1 MLMSFLR
8 AQDGNRFWS
17 AAGRRGSRGT
27 AAVLAVVA
35 MLVTSLGSA
44 STALASTGSAVPA
57 ASNPVAASVPVA
69 PKAAAAPAG
78 QKLAAVQNL
87 AAAPQALAAA
97 TGFATG
103 GTGKYPG
110 SIEWF
115 EWGTDGELIPMAG
128 LTKTNT
134 RTVAGKALATTCT
147 ISAPTGQLK
156 AYRSGDYAGDGLDD
170 MYNVGGAG
178 TSNQMVAGI
187 ANYTQ
192 ATQVGFDF
200 TCSVTLAG
208 VSVPLAGLV
217 MADAEASTNVNE
229 YVSATASAGAT
240 WRLIDRYRSAGCTAD
255 QNVTRSGLTL
265 TFAGAGTACPTY
277 PTGVAFMEG
286 ATSAHVTVKGGGVS
300 AVALGVMLFTDF
312 GDAPQSYGD
321 AGALYSPAF
330 TGGAIP
336 AGSSTLFGTNTLAA
350 LGQASPR
357 LGAATTAEQAPQPS
371 AAANLDADDALT
383 APLSITASQGNT
395 YTLPGIAATGGT
407 VRGWIDWNRNGAFD
421 AGEASSA
428 VAPSGGTVAL
438 TWTVPA
444 DATGGPTY
452 LRLRTGANATA
463 VSSPVGLTT
472 SGEVEDFAVT
482 ATVLQP
488 LTCEA
493 NASGLLFQGAPT
505 TEYAIDLVTG
515 APTTVASAFYPQ
527 NINGV
532 GYNVLDGYVYG
543 NTTLTAPYNIVR
555 VGAGGAVEVLGPQPA
570 GSAGFLMG
578 DVDANGHYWAATG
591 AKWYEIDLV
600 PGSPT
605 YLQVL
610 ASGTAAAPTGLV
622 IGADWA
628 YVPGGG
634 DYLYA
639 TAYVGS
645 NNLAALAR
653 FNMTT
658 HQWENAGYLGY
669 SAVMTTALPETAG
682 AVYADADGFL
692 YASYNTNGRIY
703 RIDVNPTGNSTGA
716 LFSQGPASASND
728 GARCAQSPVAIDFGD
743 APDSYKTTLASDGPR
758 HGVPGYDAGAHTAP
772 LMLGTTI
779 DSESDGVPSTGADA
793 DDDAGVDDE
802 DGVTS
807 PIRFVP
813 GAPTSVTVTV
823 TNNTAQPATLAGFID
838 RGAVDG
844 TFGTI
849 VERAIVD
856 IPANSGTATYTVT
869 FPASSRMDETYARF
883 RLFPGDIP
891 DAEALPTGPA
901 AAGEVEDYPITRF
914 LEELTCVADPA
925 MLNTAYD
932 AATGTR
938 QPAGTDTRW
947 EVGLG
952 TTAGLGSVATWSAAT
967 VVSSP
972 FPSWA
977 VAPMAKAGWISHS
990 ATGAHTGNY
999 DEYYRYRF
1007 SISDQMDLA
1016 DFSLPMDFF
1025 ADNTVAE
1032 VWVNGIVQSTT
1043 SPGLPSSN
1051 GPGNFNPAHPGDP
1064 YWYEGFVLG
1073 AQASTVLTGFQHGVN
1088 EIVVQVKSAGP
1099 ASGFMA
1105 SMRVG
1110 PLCQDFGDA
1119 PASYGTTQNPYVSAP
1134 GATPVGGDGARHAI
1148 VEGVYLGA
1156 AVDADPD
1163 GQPSTGADGDDDLAV
1178 DDEDGVVFNP
1188 ALGYPNATV
1197 RTGIDPL
1204 TDQPVQNAL
1213 EVTASAAGFVSVWVD
1228 WNQDGDFLDAGEQ
1241 VTAAQPVTAG
1251 ANMLAFAQS
1260 NSTGASNTYVR
1271 VRYSTDAA
1279 SVGSPLGAAPD
1290 GEVED
1295 YRVTVQ
1301 VLAMLQVL
1309 KVGEDSTG
1317 TVVPMDGSAWAVYTQ
1332 ETGGNAVVASI
1343 APAVDGGGASITG
1356 LFRDTLTPGTYWL
1369 EETKALPGFELL
1381 AGRVPFTVA
1390 PDGNVMLG
1398 ATASANITV
1407 VDIDGVRTIRV
1418 EDVPKL
1424 ELPDAGGFG
1433 TLPIYLAGA
1442 LLLAVAAAIAT
1453 ASAVRRHKA
1462 SQRVQGRNQ

>member
-57 ASNPVAASVPVA
+57 ASIPVAASVPVA

-78 QKLAAVQNL
+78 PKLAAGQNL

-115 EWGTDGELIPMAG
+115 EWGTDGELIPTAG

-156 AYRSGDYAGDGLDD
+156 AYRSGDFGGDGLDD

-482 ATVLQP
+482 ATVLQR
-488 LTCEA
+488 LTCTSNEP
-493 NASGLLFQGAPT
+493 GLLFQGAPT
-505 TEYAIDLVTG
+505 TEYAINLVTG
-515 APTTVASAFYPQ
+515 SSSTVKSNLYPQ
-527 NINGV
+527 NVNGV
-532 GYNVLDGYVYG
+532 GYNVLDGYLYG
-543 NTTLTAPYNIVR
+543 NTTNAAPFNIVR
-555 VGAGGAVEVLGPQPA
+555 IGAGGAAEVVGPQPTGA
-570 GSAGFLMG
+570 AGFVMG
-578 DVDANGHYWAATG
+578 DVDANGHYWIMTG
-591 AKWYEIDLV
+591 ATWYEIDLV

-605 YLQVL
+605 YLGVI
-610 ASGTAAAPTGLV
+610 ASGTAAAPTGIAL
-622 IGADWA
+622 GFDWA

-639 TAYVGS
+639 TGIVAS
-645 NNLAALAR
+645 NNLASLVR

-658 HQWENAGYLGY
+658 HQWENRGYLGY
-669 SAVMTTALPETAG
+669 PSVTPTGAVEGAG
-682 AVYADADGFL
+682 AVYADADGHL
-692 YASYNTNGRIY
+692 YASYNTSGRIF
-703 RIDVNPTGNSTGA
+703 RIDVNPSGTSTGA
-716 LFSQGPASASND
+716 LFSQGPASATND
-728 GARCAQSPVAIDFGD
+728 GARCAQSAIRIDFGDAASSYGTLLQDNGPRHAISDYDATAKTAPLMIGAHVDADQDGHPTATATGDDADATDDEDAFSAPVVLNPGSTTATLKVPVTNGSGGPATLYGWIDANRNGTFEPNEFASVAVPNGATSVDLAFAGLTPLQDGTTPAIRLRLTTDVLTDDTATPTDDRAKGVASNGEVEDHLAQVATIVPISCVAPFTETFGTGPNYSGPLLPGQTTYLWENGAGVAGTPLGNKIVGDGEYSLISSLGAGQGAWWHTGTDHTGDPNGLMMLVNASFDPGIFFQRTFANLSAGATYDFSAWLTNGDRVPVQILPDVTFRVIDPATGNLLATVDTGDIPLTSELEWNRYGLTFKATTSMVRLEIVNNAPGGNGNDLALDDITFSPVCEFGD
-743 APDSYKTTLASDGPR
+743 APDSYGTTLANDG
-758 HGVPGYDAGAHTAP
+758 AAHVATGP
-772 LMLGTTI
+772 TLGTKRDT
-779 DSESDGVPSTGADA
+779 ESDGQ
-793 DDDAGVDDE
+793 
-802 DGVTS
+802 
-807 PIRFVP
+807 
-813 GAPTSVTVTV
+813 PT
-823 TNNTAQPATLAGFID
+823 
-838 RGAVDG
+838 
-844 TFGTI
+844 
-849 VERAIVD
+849 
-856 IPANSGTATYTVT
+856 
-869 FPASSRMDETYARF
+869 
-883 RLFPGDIP
+883 
-891 DAEALPTGPA
+891 
-901 AAGEVEDYPITRF
+901 
-914 LEELTCVADPA
+914 
-925 MLNTAYD
+925 
-932 AATGTR
+932 
-938 QPAGTDTRW
+938 
-947 EVGLG
+947 
-952 TTAGLGSVATWSAAT
+952 
-967 VVSSP
+967 
-972 FPSWA
+972 
-977 VAPMAKAGWISHS
+977 
-990 ATGAHTGNY
+990 
-999 DEYYRYRF
+999 
-1007 SISDQMDLA
+1007 
-1016 DFSLPMDFF
+1016 
-1025 ADNTVAE
+1025 
-1032 VWVNGIVQSTT
+1032 
-1043 SPGLPSSN
+1043 
-1051 GPGNFNPAHPGDP
+1051 
-1064 YWYEGFVLG
+1064 
-1073 AQASTVLTGFQHGVN
+1073 
-1088 EIVVQVKSAGP
+1088 
-1099 ASGFMA
+1099 
-1105 SMRVG
+1105 
-1110 PLCQDFGDA
+1110 
-1119 PASYGTTQNPYVSAP
+1119 
-1134 GATPVGGDGARHAI
+1134 
-1148 VEGVYLGA
+1148 
-1156 AVDADPD
+1156 
-1163 GQPSTGADGDDDLAV
+1163 TGADGDDVAGI
-1178 DDEDGVVFNP
+1178 DDEDGVGAPLTIVRGSTSTVKVSATNDTDGDVTLAGWVDLDGDGTFDDAERVVVTVP
-1188 ALGYPNATV
+1188 ANSGAAEYELTFPAGTITADTYARFRIYGEVVADP
-1197 RTGIDPL
+1197 RPTGI
-1204 TDQPVQNAL
+1204 
-1213 EVTASAAGFVSVWVD
+1213 
-1228 WNQDGDFLDAGEQ
+1228 
-1241 VTAAQPVTAG
+1241 
-1251 ANMLAFAQS
+1251 AFA
-1260 NSTGASNTYVR
+1260 
-1271 VRYSTDAA
+1271 
-1279 SVGSPLGAAPD
+1279 

-1295 YRVTVQ
+1295 YRVTVL
-1301 VLAMLQVL
+1301 VEATLQVL

-1356 LFRDTLTPGTYWL
+1356 LFRDTLAPGTYWL

-1390 PDGNVMLG
+1390 PDGAVALG
-1398 ATASANITV
+1398 ATASANVTV